1 MQSHLT
7 TYKRYTPFMKFEV
20 SERIISSAPQN
31 IILAALEEQFRKTS
45 GNVTQDG
52 EVLKVNMIEA
62 SFGSI
67 NRDDKT
73 SVKINAKDDG
83 YILLADVQYN
93 PSIFFWIFILIGI
106 FTTVGWLIPVAFFL
120 IQKNS
125 VKQSVEST
133 FSRIRN
139 EFSDSASPKPSNG
152 LITDLES
159 LADLKSK
166 GIITDEEFLLK
177 KAQILGI

>member
-1 MQSHLT
+1 
-7 TYKRYTPFMKFEV
+7 MKFEV

-120 IQKNS
+120 GS
-125 VKQSVEST
+125 SWVSGS
-133 FSRIRN
+133 
-139 EFSDSASPKPSNG
+139 
-152 LITDLES
+152 
-159 LADLKSK
+159 
-166 GIITDEEFLLK
+166 
-177 KAQILGI
+177 